1 MSRAQSFPDNRQEFS
16 GEFPRALVSTTG
28 CLGGAACILFLK
40 AELGSQNCVL
50 SFLGPT
56 DLRSQVSWG
65 LKWTTLHCLPRSQ

>member
-16 GEFPRALVSTTG
+16 GEFPRASVSTAG
-28 CLGGAACILFLK
+28 CLGGAACVLLWK

-56 DLRSQVSWG
+56 DLRSQV
-65 LKWTTLHCLPRSQ
+65 T